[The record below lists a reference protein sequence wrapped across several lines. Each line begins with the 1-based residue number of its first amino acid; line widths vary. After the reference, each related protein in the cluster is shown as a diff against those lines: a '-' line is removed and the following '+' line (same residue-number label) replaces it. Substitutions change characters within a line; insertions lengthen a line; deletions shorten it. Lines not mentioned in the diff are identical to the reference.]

1 MWSLIISIDFNNLN
15 FGYTVCFMC
24 CLNGRRFASGQ
35 SIENCQ
41 YEMFHNLMLSWK
53 LVSKTS
59 KNPFLVYGL
68 VNCCARLSK
77 YLCNILLFGLS
88 YHLQRGSFMFLTDG
102 CPCSVSSF
110 NSWGTSHESFIVS
123 TPKENKARYCDFL
136 LIDIKILVTVSIHF
150 PSSPLG
156 EFSF

>member
-1 MWSLIISIDFNNLN
+1 MILPPPPSPVHCFYMWSLIISIDFNNLN

-35 SIENCQ
+35 SIENCR

-88 YHLQRGSFMFLTDG
+88 YHLQRGSFICFLQMVVRA
-102 CPCSVSSF
+102 VSAVLTAEEQVMNPSLYPRQRRTRP
-110 NSWGTSHESFIVS
+110 GIV
-123 TPKENKARYCDFL
+123 TFFL
-136 LIDIKILVTVSIHF
+136 
-150 PSSPLG
+150 
-156 EFSF
+156 